1 MYERMLD
8 KKAEPSMP
16 ELVAHCGI
24 CGDMF
29 ADINGYLTK
38 EFETETEIRFPYG
51 NHYGWSVKHKKK
63 SRLIC
68 DIFAEADAF
77 TVMLR
82 LTDKQFAAVYDGLLD
97 GTKEVVDNRYPCGE
111 GGWIHYRVTDRKQL
125 EDAKLLLRV
134 KLGCLA
140 SGAQRR
146 GRK

>member
-24 CGDMF
+24 CG
-29 ADINGYLTK
+29 
-38 EFETETEIRFPYG
+38 
-51 NHYGWSVKHKKK
+51 
-63 SRLIC
+63 
-68 DIFAEADAF
+68 
-77 TVMLR
+77 
-82 LTDKQFAAVYDGLLD
+82 
-97 GTKEVVDNRYPCGE
+97 E
-111 GGWIHYRVTDRKQL
+111 GGWIHYRVTDREQL

>member
-1 MYERMLD
+1 M
-8 KKAEPSMP
+8 
-16 ELVAHCGI
+16 
-24 CGDMF
+24 
-29 ADINGYLTK
+29 
-38 EFETETEIRFPYG
+38 
-51 NHYGWSVKHKKK
+51 KHKKR

-97 GTKEVVDNRYPCGE
+97 ETKEVVDNRYPCGE
-111 GGWIHYRVTDRKQL
+111 GGWIHYRVTDREQL